1 MDCSPA
7 GVGAPLDKQHKRSP
21 PGGRLCF
28 SEASMAEEKVQDMFF
43 EPEIII
49 KIILLDPLF
58 NIRSVRQTV
67 KEV

>member
-1 MDCSPA
+1 
-7 GVGAPLDKQHKRSP
+7 
-21 PGGRLCF
+21 
-28 SEASMAEEKVQDMFF
+28 MAEEKVQDMFF